1 MKRLILV
8 LIIAGLTASC
18 GHPLS
23 SLRSDLERRNAL
35 SAEYVLPTADTP
47 QCAAGMVRMEKA
59 ATALQVSVT
68 YGDAEGRFGFANW
81 TEHTILIDQ
90 GATSCGRLEV
100 LSHELAHFL
109 QPKGLSAPEAQMF
122 CDGVSYL
129 VVRAL
134 GGYDPKTRYAVF
146 LATYKPS
153 GRVLTVLEREI
164 EAVAAML
171 VSGTVSGV
179 DLR

>member
-1 MKRLILV
+1 MRRLILF
-8 LIIAGLTASC
+8 LLLAGLAASC

-23 SLRSDLERRNAL
+23 SLRADLERRDAL
-35 SAEYVLPTADTP
+35 SAEYILPTADT
-47 QCAAGMVRMEKA
+47 QLCAAGVAQMEKA
-59 ATALQVSVT
+59 ATALLVSVT
-68 YGDAEGRFGFANW
+68 YGDTEGRFGYANRA
-81 TEHTILIDQ
+81 ERVILLDS
-90 GATSCGRLEV
+90 GMTSCGRLEV

-109 QPKGLSAPEAQMF
+109 QPKGLSGPEGQMF

-153 GRVLTVLEREI
+153 GRVLTILEREI

>member
-1 MKRLILV
+1 MKRLLLIL
-8 LIIAGLTASC
+8 LIAGLAASC

-23 SLRSDLERRNAL
+23 SLRTDLERQNAL
-35 SAEYVLPTADTP
+35 GAEYILPTADTP
-47 QCAAGMVRMEKA
+47 QCAAGMVQMEKVA
-59 ATALQVSVT
+59 VAMQVSVT
-68 YGDAEGRFGFANW
+68 YGDAQGLFGYASR
-81 TEHTILIDQ
+81 TERLILLDH
-90 GATSCGRLEV
+90 GMTSCGRLEV

-109 QPKGLSAPEAQMF
+109 QPKGLSSPEAQMF

-134 GGYDPKTRYAVF
+134 GGYDPKTRYAAY